1 MCQQIKHLTR
11 KNVGLLQPIL
21 IPTGVWKDLSMDFV
35 THLPTSH
42 GFTMVM
48 VVVDR
53 FSKGVHFGDLP
64 TQFTAFKVATL
75 FVDTVCKLH
84 GFPRSI
90 ISDRDPIFISSFWRE
105 LFKMSGTT
113 LRMSTAYHPQMDGQT
128 EVMNR
133 SLEQYLRSF
142 VHHQPATWFRF
153 LALAEWSYNTSQ
165 HTGTGMTPYEVI
177 YGKPP
182 PPLSNYLQGSSRNDA
197 VDAKLSTREEIHT
210 TLRRKLI
217 KAQEAMKHFMDQKR
231 RDVAYEV
238 DQLVYVKLRPHRQSS
253 LHHQPST
260 KLAKRYFAPSRVLEH
275 IGNVAYRLQLP
286 EGSKIHSVFH
296 CSLLLPHHGP
306 LDLHHTPLPPDARD
320 HHTLLEPIAILDSR
334 FDPSTQPPTRMVLVQ
349 WMGLA
354 PEDSTWEKWTD
365 VCNPHHL
372 EHKVVFPG
380 ADDISSS
387 NMNEAPP
394 PATHEPRPRR
404 SITRPRH
411 LEEYV

>member
-1 MCQQIKHLTR
+1 M
-11 KNVGLLQPIL
+11 
-21 IPTGVWKDLSMDFV
+21 
-35 THLPTSH
+35 
-42 GFTMVM
+42 
-48 VVVDR
+48 
-53 FSKGVHFGDLP
+53 
-64 TQFTAFKVATL
+64 
-75 FVDTVCKLH
+75 
-84 GFPRSI
+84 
-90 ISDRDPIFISSFWRE
+90 
-105 LFKMSGTT
+105 
-113 LRMSTAYHPQMDGQT
+113 
-128 EVMNR
+128 
-133 SLEQYLRSF
+133 
-142 VHHQPATWFRF
+142 
-153 LALAEWSYNTSQ
+153 
-165 HTGTGMTPYEVI
+165 GTGMTPYEVI
-177 YGKPP
+177 YDKPL

-197 VDAKLSTREEIHT
+197 VDAELSTREEIHT
-210 TLRRKLI
+210 ALRRKLL
-217 KAQEAMKHFMDQKR
+217 KAQEAMKHFADQKR

-253 LHHQPST
+253 LRHQPLT
-260 KLAKRYFAPSRVLEH
+260 KLAKHYFGPFRVLEH

-296 CSLLLPHHGP
+296 CSLLRPHHGP

-320 HHTLLEPIAILDSR
+320 HHPLLEPIAILDSG

-365 VCNPHHL
+365 VCNAHHL

-380 ADDISSS
+380 ADDVSSS

-404 SITRPRH
+404 SVTRPRH